1 MGSSCDDEAVRGTA
15 SFASTSLVLLLVA
28 LLHAQGTSPPTPLT
42 LVSRDGRRP
51 LATTIVNGQEL
62 IALDDLA
69 ALFQIEVR
77 EDALAGGLTVTYRG
91 QSVVMSPGQPM
102 ALVRGRV
109 VALPA
114 APVRVGA
121 RWLVPLDFLSRALA
135 PIHDT
140 RIDLRRESRLVVV
153 GDIRVPRVTARI
165 DAAGPP
171 TRATIEITPAS
182 PVTIATEPGRVVA
195 RIDADALDL
204 ASPIEGTGLIEAIR
218 VGEQPRTVAV
228 VLTSRAGAARAVPG
242 ETGGVTRITVEV
254 VPAASE
260 TSAAPAPAVPPRE
273 AAPLPIPATRPPL
286 QTIVLD
292 PGHGGDDAG
301 VRGAGGTAEKDI
313 TLAVARRVRALI
325 ETRLGVR
332 VILTRDDD
340 RPASLDE
347 RAAIANNSKAD
358 LFLSLHANAAPTTET
373 SGAEVFHLRLDREGE
388 DARRAAESEAVALP
402 VLGGATRTIDVMRW
416 DLAQVRH
423 VDASAALAA
432 MLEDQLRAQAPMGPQ
447 ALRQAPLRVLTSV
460 NMPAALVEMGYLTN
474 GGQERQLASEAFQS
488 SLAQGIYN
496 AVLRFRAY
504 LEEHRGL

>member
-1 MGSSCDDEAVRGTA
+1 MMGAVRGTA
-15 SFASTSLVLLLVA
+15 SFASISLVLLLMA
-28 LLHAQGTSPPTPLT
+28 LLHAQGTAPAAPLT

-62 IALDDLA
+62 VALEDLA
-69 ALFQIEVR
+69 ALFLFDVR
-77 EDALAGGLTVTYRG
+77 EDTLAGGLTVVYRG
-91 QSVVMSPGQPM
+91 QSIVMSPGQPM

-109 VALPA
+109 VPLPA
-114 APVRVGA
+114 APVRSGA
-121 RWLVPLDFLSRALA
+121 RWLVPLDFISRALA

-140 RIDLRRESRLVVV
+140 RIELRRESRLLLV

-165 DAAGPP
+165 DAPGPP
-171 TRATIEITPAS
+171 TRATIEVAPAA
-182 PVTIATEPGRVVA
+182 PVTITTEAGRLIA
-195 RIDADALDL
+195 RIDADGLDL
-204 ASPIEGTGLIEAIR
+204 SGPIEGAGLIEGIR
-218 VGEQPRTVAV
+218 AGEQPRTVAV
-228 VLTSRAGAARAVPG
+228 LLTARAGAAMAVAG

-254 VPAASE
+254 TAPAADA
-260 TSAAPAPAVPPRE
+260 AAPAPPRE
-273 AAPLPIPATRPPL
+273 PAPPPPAPATRPPL

-301 VRGAGGTAEKDI
+301 VRGARGTAEKDV
-313 TLAVARRVRALI
+313 TLAVARRVRTLI

-332 VILTRDDD
+332 VILTRGDD
-340 RPASLDE
+340 RAVGLDE

-358 LFLSLHANAAPTTET
+358 LFLSLHANAAP
-373 SGAEVFHLRLDREGE
+373 SADLAGAEVFHLRLDREGE

-432 MLEDQLRAQAPMGPQ
+432 VLDEHLRAQVPMGSQ

-474 GGQERQLASEAFQS
+474 EDQERQLGSEAFQS

-496 AVLRFRAY
+496 AVLRFRLY
-504 LEEHRGL
+504 LEEHRVS